1 MRNPEYVLKSLKNK
15 SEDANYKYDRLY
27 RNLYNVKFFLKAYG
41 NIYAKEGNMTEGIDS
56 KTIDGMSIKRIEKLI
71 EKLKDEKYV
80 PNPVKR
86 TYIPKKNGKKRPL
99 GIPSIDDKLVQEVIR
114 MILNEIYENSFSTNS
129 HSFRENRSCHTALK
143 QIKCHY
149 DGARWFVEGDIE
161 SFFDNIDH
169 HKLIEILKEKIKD
182 EKFIRLIWKFLRA
195 GYLEQWVYHKTYSGT
210 PQGGILSP
218 LLANIYLDKLD
229 KFIEKYTEKF
239 NKGIKRKLNND
250 YINITN
256 KINRRRKKLASAS
269 NDDINRLK
277 VEISELRKKRN
288 EIPSI
293 IVNDETYKRMF
304 YTRYADDFLIGVI
317 GSKQDAV
324 NIKNDLRNFL
334 AEELKLNLS
343 DEKTLITNTEKP
355 ARFLGYDIRVSRSQD
370 IKKCDDG
377 IVKRTHSYTC
387 KLYVPNDVWVK
398 KLKDLK
404 ILRITKDGTWKQN
417 HRANLIN
424 MDDLEILNIYNSQIR
439 GLYNYYRL
447 ANNVSVLNKFYY
459 HMKYSMYK
467 TYANKYKSTINKITN
482 RFCRNGVFQIE
493 YETKKGSKSRMF
505 YNDGFKI
512 NPKVNVTKDLDNLPN
527 EQKNRGETS
536 LIDRLK
542 ARKCEWCESENKD
555 IEIHHVRKLKDLK
568 GKKEWE
574 KEMIGRKRKT
584 LALCHECHWK
594 LHNGKLD

>member
-15 SEDANYKYDRLY
+15 SEDTNYKYDRLY
-27 RNLYNVKFFLKAYG
+27 RNLYNVNFFLKAYG

-99 GIPSIDDKLVQEVIR
+99 GIPSIDDKLVQEVVR

-129 HSFRENRSCHTALK
+129 HGFRENRSCHTALK
-143 QIKCHY
+143 QIKGHY

-250 YINITN
+250 YVNITN

-269 NDDINRLK
+269 NDD
-277 VEISELRKKRN
+277 
-288 EIPSI
+288 
-293 IVNDETYKRMF
+293 
-304 YTRYADDFLIGVI
+304 
-317 GSKQDAV
+317 
-324 NIKNDLRNFL
+324 
-334 AEELKLNLS
+334 LKL
-343 DEKTLITNTEKP
+343 K
-355 ARFLGYDIRVSRSQD
+355 F
-370 IKKCDDG
+370 
-377 IVKRTHSYTC
+377 
-387 KLYVPNDVWVK
+387 
-398 KLKDLK
+398 
-404 ILRITKDGTWKQN
+404 QN
-417 HRANLIN
+417 
-424 MDDLEILNIYNSQIR
+424 
-439 GLYNYYRL
+439 
-447 ANNVSVLNKFYY
+447 
-459 HMKYSMYK
+459 
-467 TYANKYKSTINKITN
+467 
-482 RFCRNGVFQIE
+482 
-493 YETKKGSKSRMF
+493 
-505 YNDGFKI
+505 
-512 NPKVNVTKDLDNLPN
+512 
-527 EQKNRGETS
+527 
-536 LIDRLK
+536 
-542 ARKCEWCESENKD
+542 
-555 IEIHHVRKLKDLK
+555 
-568 GKKEWE
+568 
-574 KEMIGRKRKT
+574 
-584 LALCHECHWK
+584 
-594 LHNGKLD
+594 